1 MPKSKQQEKDNPVRQ
16 QIAEAI
22 AKVKNTLKRT
32 EEDLDEEGVER
43 KQLTPDIVDTLREGI
58 MAIYPESDEEQVE
71 ATMQLIVEAVTEA
84 QPETD
89 VEEERAD
96 GDKQDDEEEMEDEKQ
111 DGEEEEEKDD
121 VNKALTEELSTITK
135 AYNDLVGD
143 MASVVNVVAAIADKV
158 QEKAEKD
165 TDLIKRVKALEKITS
180 SRPRRASRSQ
190 ETVLDDDSELGKAV
204 KKQTFTVPEGYE
216 GMSDMWEK

>member
-32 EEDLDEEGVER
+32 EETLDEEGVER

-58 MAIYPESDEEQVE
+58 MAIFPESEEDQVE

-96 GDKQDDEEEMEDEKQ
+96 GDEEEDKDEEKQDGDEEEMDED
-111 DGEEEEEKDD
+111 KDD
-121 VNKALTEELSTITK
+121 ANKALTAELSTITK

-143 MASVVNVVAAIADKV
+143 MASVVNVVASI
-158 QEKAEKD
+158 
-165 TDLIKRVKALEKITS
+165 
-180 SRPRRASRSQ
+180 ASRR
-190 ETVLDDDSELGKAV
+190 EGKV
-204 KKQTFTVPEGYE
+204 RK
-216 GMSDMWEK
+216 